1 MSVRQVLSLYLIQ
14 KVILMK
20 FFIAVDH
27 NEQTVDLLTEDDLIE
42 QYDLD
47 CEEVEEIT
55 NEVERIGE
63 LASLADVE
71 IAWDRSDAVSLI
83 AEELIDMD
91 IEGVDD
97 VLLGYANMLKKIA
110 ENPTWDELILKYS

>member
-1 MSVRQVLSLYLIQ
+1 
-14 KVILMK
+14 MK

-97 VLLGYANMLKKIA
+97 VLLGNANMLKKIA